1 VEKIGMTRL
10 ANRNSLA
17 THGIVALAAAMGIA
31 ATPAASH
38 ELPPAGTTT
47 KATQV
52 ANQSVA
58 ARLPLEEQTDFE
70 NARRG
75 FLARIEGDAIR
86 DAQGRVIWP
95 IKDYAAFRGPAPD
108 SVNPSLWR
116 QAQLVNMQGLFEVMD
131 GIYQVRGYDV
141 SVMTVIRGE
150 TGWIVVDPLLSA
162 ETAAAALDL
171 VNRTLGE
178 RPVTGI
184 IYSHSHGDHFG
195 GVRGVIDEGDARA
208 RAVPIIAPNGFT
220 AATVAENLMA
230 GNAMTRRAELMF
242 GNHLPIDAQGQVSM
256 GLGPGLSSG
265 TIGLIQPTE
274 ELGTGITQRTIDGIV
289 FDFVDAGE
297 TEAPAEFMFYLPQF
311 NALCTTEVVTTTMHN
326 ALTLRGARI
335 RDLARWSEVIDE
347 VLQAYGTSD
356 VVFASHGWPT
366 WGGENVTEHLRSQ
379 RDTYRY
385 VHDQTLR
392 LMNQGQTMTEIAE
405 NIEETPDQQK
415 YLATRGYY
423 GTMNH
428 NSKAVYQAYLGW
440 WDGIP
445 ANYFA
450 HPAEERAKRFAKA
463 MGGMDKLLAEGR
475 RAFEAGDYRWSADV
489 FNNAVFSEPGNG
501 QARAWLAASYEQ
513 LGFQSESGAWRA
525 YFLSAAHELRQ
536 PKADGGKIDYGNP
549 GLLGGVPSA
558 QLFRLL
564 SVRYNPAKLE
574 REPFLVAFVFPGEV
588 IEVEVNRQVA
598 FARTVTAASG
608 KAAAV
613 LIVARPDFDA
623 LILRRTSLA
632 ELLGNGRAKLT
643 GDAGALDAYFGAL
656 EAPTPGFNVVEP

>member
-1 VEKIGMTRL
+1 MNVVERGRFLTARRL
-10 ANRNSLA
+10 FPLGAVLA
-17 THGIVALAAAMGIA
+17 VTAI
-31 ATPAASH
+31 PAVSH
-38 ELPPAGTTT
+38 EPPPAGTTT
-47 KATQV
+47 KATQA
-52 ANQSVA
+52 ANQSIA
-58 ARLPLEEQTDFE
+58 ARLPIQEQADFE

-86 DAQGRVIWP
+86 DAEGRAIWP
-95 IKDYAAFRGPAPD
+95 IKDYAAFEGPAPE

-131 GIYQVRGYDV
+131 GIYQVRGYDI

-171 VNRTLGE
+171 VNQTLGK
-178 RPVTGI
+178 RPVTGV

-242 GNHLPIDAQGQVSM
+242 GNHLPIDAQGQVSI

-265 TIGLIQPTE
+265 TIGLIRPTE
-274 ELGTGITQRTIDGIV
+274 ELGTGVTQRTIDGIL

-326 ALTLRGARI
+326 ALTPRGARV

-347 VLQAYGTSD
+347 VLQAYGTSS

-366 WGGENVTEHLRSQ
+366 WGTENVAEHLRSQ

-392 LMNQGQTMTEIAE
+392 MMNQGQTMVEIAE
-405 NIEETPDQQK
+405 QIEETPDQQQRF
-415 YLATRGYY
+415 ATRGYY
-423 GTMNH
+423 GTLNH

-440 WDGIP
+440 WDGVP

-450 HPAEERAKRFAKA
+450 HPAEERASRFVAA
-463 MGGMDKLLAEGR
+463 MGGMEKVLAEGR
-475 RAFEAGDYRWSADV
+475 RAFDAGDYRWSAEI
-489 FNNAVFSEPGNG
+489 FNNAVFDAPGNL
-501 QARAWLAASYEQ
+501 QARGWLAASYEQ
-513 LGFQSESGAWRA
+513 LGFQAESGAWRA
-525 YFLSAAHELRQ
+525 YFLSAAYELRQ
-536 PKADGGKIDYGNP
+536 PKADGGKIDFTNA

-558 QLFRLL
+558 QLFRSL

-574 REPFLVAFVFPGEV
+574 REPFNVAFVFPGEV

-598 FARTVTAASG
+598 FARTVTAASD

-613 LIVARPDFDA
+613 LTVSRPDFDA
-623 LILRRTSLA
+623 LILRRASLT

-643 GDAGALDAYFGAL
+643 GDAGALGAYFGAL

>member
-1 VEKIGMTRL
+1 M
-10 ANRNSLA
+10 ANLERRVSLTKRGLVSLGA
-17 THGIVALAAAMGIA
+17 LVAVVAVPAAAQ
-31 ATPAASH
+31 
-38 ELPPAGTTT
+38 EPPPPGTTT
-47 KATQV
+47 KATQA
-52 ANQSVA
+52 ANKSVA
-58 ARLPLEEQTDFE
+58 ERLSLEEQTDFE

-86 DAQGRVIWP
+86 DPQGRVIWP
-95 IKDYAAFRGPAPD
+95 TKDYAAFAGAAPE

-131 GIYQVRGYDV
+131 GIYQVRGYDI
-141 SVMTVIRGE
+141 SVMTVIRGQA
-150 TGWIVVDPLLSA
+150 GWIVVDPLLSA
-162 ETAAAALDL
+162 ETAAAAMDL
-171 VNRTLGE
+171 VNARLGK
-178 RPVTGI
+178 RPVTGV
-184 IYSHSHGDHFG
+184 IYSHSHADHFG
-195 GVRGVIDEGDARA
+195 GVRGVIDEADARA
-208 RAVPIIAPNGFT
+208 RGVPIIAPNGFT

-242 GNHLPIDAQGQVSM
+242 GNHLPINEQGQVSI

-274 ELGTGITQRTIDGIV
+274 ELGKGVTQRIIDGIV

-326 ALTLRGARI
+326 ALTPRGARI

-347 VLQAYGTSD
+347 VLQAYGKSN

-366 WGGENVTEHLRSQ
+366 WGADNVAEHLRSQ

-392 LMNQGQTMTEIAE
+392 MMNQGQTMVEIAE
-405 NIEETPDQQK
+405 QIDETTDQQK
-415 YLATRGYY
+415 HFATRGYY

-428 NSKAVYQAYLGW
+428 NSKAVYQAYMGW
-440 WDGIP
+440 WDGVP
-445 ANYFA
+445 ANYFSY
-450 HPAEERAKRFAKA
+450 PAEERGKRFVAA
-463 MGGMDKLLAEGR
+463 MGGMDRLLAEGR
-475 RAFEAGDYRWSADV
+475 RAFDAADYRWSADV
-489 FNNAVFSEPGNG
+489 FNNAVFSEPGNQ

-513 LGFQSESGAWRA
+513 LGFQAESGAWRA

-536 PKADGGKIDYGNP
+536 PKAASGKIDFGNA

-558 QLFRLL
+558 QLFRSL
-564 SVRYNPAKLE
+564 SVRYNPAKLA
-574 REPFLVAFVFPGEV
+574 REPFTVAFVFPGEI

-598 FARTVTAASG
+598 FARTV
-608 KAAAV
+608 AAAPDNAGAV
-613 LIVARPDFDA
+613 LTIARPDFDA
-623 LILRRTSLA
+623 LILRRASLA
-632 ELLGNGRAKLT
+632 DLLGDGRATLS
-643 GDAGALDAYFGAL
+643 GDAGALGAYFGAL
-656 EAPTPGFNVVEP
+656 ETPTPGFNVVEP

>member
-1 VEKIGMTRL
+1 MNVVERGRFLTARRL
-10 ANRNSLA
+10 FPLGAVLA
-17 THGIVALAAAMGIA
+17 VTAI
-31 ATPAASH
+31 PAVSH
-38 ELPPAGTTT
+38 EPPPAGTTT
-47 KATQV
+47 KATQA
-52 ANQSVA
+52 ANQSIA
-58 ARLPLEEQTDFE
+58 ARLPIQEQADFE

-86 DAQGRVIWP
+86 DAEGRAIWP
-95 IKDYAAFRGPAPD
+95 IKDYAAFEGPAPE

-131 GIYQVRGYDV
+131 GIYQVRGYDI

-171 VNRTLGE
+171 VNQTLGK
-178 RPVTGI
+178 RPVTGV

-242 GNHLPIDAQGQVSM
+242 GNHLPIDAQGQVSI

-265 TIGLIQPTE
+265 TIGLIRPTE
-274 ELGTGITQRTIDGIV
+274 ELGTGVTQRTIDGIL

-326 ALTLRGARI
+326 ALTPRGARV

-347 VLQAYGTSD
+347 VLQAYGTSS

-366 WGGENVTEHLRSQ
+366 WGTENVAEHLRSQ

-392 LMNQGQTMTEIAE
+392 MMNQGQTMVEIAE
-405 NIEETPDQQK
+405 QIEETPDQQQRF
-415 YLATRGYY
+415 ATRGYY
-423 GTMNH
+423 GTLNH

-440 WDGIP
+440 WDGVP

-450 HPAEERAKRFAKA
+450 HPAEERASRFVAA
-463 MGGMDKLLAEGR
+463 MGGMEKVLAEGR
-475 RAFEAGDYRWSADV
+475 RAFDAGDYRWSAEI
-489 FNNAVFSEPGNG
+489 FNNAVFDAPGNL
-501 QARAWLAASYEQ
+501 QARGWLAASYEQ
-513 LGFQSESGAWRA
+513 LGFQAESGAWRA
-525 YFLSAAHELRQ
+525 YFLSAAYELRQ
-536 PKADGGKIDYGNP
+536 PKAEGGKIEFGNA

-558 QLFRLL
+558 QLFRSL

-598 FARTVTAASG
+598 FARTVTAASD

-613 LIVARPDFDA
+613 LTVSRPDFDA
-623 LILRRTSLA
+623 LILRRASLT
-632 ELLGNGRAKLT
+632 ELLGNGRAKLM
-643 GDAGALDAYFGAL
+643 GDARALGAYFGAL